1 MVSAGWR
8 SSLLVLVLVFGL
20 LFTLLYFTSTE
31 KTNQGL
37 TVKTDK
43 PSYNAGGTATISGT
57 ISNNILQDPGLPI
70 IIQIYN
76 PDGNLHRVDQVSLTG
91 SGSYSYEVMT
101 GGSFGNI
108 QGEYRVVVAYTEH
121 VAETK
126 FDLKAE

>member
-8 SSLLVLVLVFGL
+8 SSLLVLILVFGL

-43 PSYNAGGTATISGT
+43 PSYNPGDTATISGT
-57 ISNNILQDPGLPI
+57 VSNNILQDPGLPI

-76 PDGNLHRVDQVSLTG
+76 PEGNLHRVDQVSLTG